1 MSQEGIMTRETKI
14 GLLVGLSFIIV
25 VGILLSD
32 HIADSNRPPQAL
44 LSDVGNNVRNSV
56 AIPQPAIAQPAAA
69 PGTVANV
76 SGPSTPVPTHEE
88 LHQTAAPAQTAAPTD
103 NVVVGIG
110 PGESVKNLTQPTPV
124 VAQAPAANQ
133 TTMPL
138 AAIDQPVDNSSTP
151 DNSAVTPI
159 KLTDS
164 APASDKILKQY
175 KVEKGDTLGKIAK
188 HFYGTSSHAAVA
200 AILAANPQ
208 LKGNAARLAIGKTY
222 AIPEFDKAPA
232 SPTAHAEPSHS
243 DVALVDTNT
252 MAIKPTTRPSALAS
266 IKSRVRSPGG
276 TYTVKS
282 GDTLWKIAVAQ
293 LGSAR
298 QLKQI
303 EELNPGA
310 LHHGQLKIGTVL
322 KMPAKTVATAD

>member
-44 LSDVGNNVRNSV
+44 LSDVGNNVRTSV
-56 AIPQPAIAQPAAA
+56 AIPQPVMAQSAAA
-69 PGTVANV
+69 PSIVANV
-76 SGPSTPVPTHEE
+76 SGPTTPVPTHEE
-88 LHQTAAPAQTAAPTD
+88 LHQTAAPAQNAPPAD

-110 PGESVKNLTQPTPV
+110 PGESVKNLTEPTPV
-124 VAQAPAANQ
+124 VVQAPTNQ

-138 AAIDQPVDNSSTP
+138 AAIDQPVDNASTP
-151 DNSAVTPI
+151 DSSVVTPI

-164 APASDKILKQY
+164 GSASDKSIKQY

-232 SPTAHAEPSHS
+232 SPAAAEPTHT

-252 MAIKPTTRPSALAS
+252 MAVKPTTRPAQALAN
-266 IKSRVRSPGG
+266 RHVRSPGG

-293 LGSAR
+293 LGSSK

-322 KMPAKTVATAD
+322 KMPAKTVASID